1 VAAARR
7 ARIRPLGL
15 RLKQVGP
22 AVEKVS
28 RPYMDTLVTF
38 RTFFR
43 RIARAEDGLTLIE
56 VVITTLFVALIAIA
70 TLTGFQDIDRT
81 SVDERFHDEAA
92 QLAAQSQEQ
101 LRTDPASI
109 LDELE
114 GSESHS
120 HVYTTAIDNNTY
132 TITQEANYVNESRPG
147 SDCLAT
153 AAGESSSKN
162 DGDYLRVTSRVT
174 WPQISQTGRVREPVS
189 ESSIITPPD
198 GSALEVDATTGESP
212 EQALSG
218 VTPIVEYT
226 GVKATKPTKIE
237 GTTGTAGCVV
247 FGGIPATSAKVEIEE
262 LPGYVTT
269 SGALKVPPKEATIAP
284 NITTHDPVVLN
295 RGGAITAKF
304 TYNNS
309 GKIETVYGSTFVAAF
324 EEVTN
329 AATEFTVGAPTV
341 ETTPGVMTP
350 GFVFES
356 GGEHKYKTVTTEPY
370 YSKTATTPKGT
381 GYATGDL
388 FPFPYLSTTKREWLV
403 YAGDCKENNAHTIDS
418 SVEDGK
424 AIVKAGETTGSETA
438 PINVPMTDLIV
449 DVYTG
454 TTNKTVES
462 KEPLV
467 KITNTQCAKAS
478 TPNNASAAN
487 LEHEQKLTKTG
498 NLKYPY
504 QPFGAEKV
512 CIVGEATT
520 KTVSGKSVTEY
531 HTQTVE
537 PDLTSLERTDVFY
550 LGEEA
555 SYTPTGGADKV
566 TVTSSTSKLSC

>member
-1 VAAARR
+1 
-7 ARIRPLGL
+7 
-15 RLKQVGP
+15 
-22 AVEKVS
+22 
-28 RPYMDTLVTF
+28 MDTLVTF

-43 RIARAEDGLTLIE
+43 GIARNEDGLTLIE
-56 VVITTLFVALIAIA
+56 VVITTLFVALIAVG
-70 TLTGFQDIDRT
+70 TLTGFQDIDRS

-114 GSESHS
+114 GAENHS
-120 HVYTTAIDNNTY
+120 HIYKTAINNNTY

-153 AAGESSSKN
+153 AASESSSKN
-162 DGDYLRVTSRVT
+162 DGDYLRVTSRVS

-218 VTPIVEYT
+218 VTPVVEYT
-226 GVKATKPTKIE
+226 GIKATGPTKIE

-247 FGGIPATSAKVEIEE
+247 FGGIPTTSAKVEIKE

-269 SGALKVPPKEATIAP
+269 SGALKVPNKEVTIAP

-304 TYNNS
+304 MYN
-309 GKIETVYGSTFVAAF
+309 GKEVEGSTFVAAF

-341 ETTPGVMTP
+341 GTTP
-350 GFVFES
+350 GFVYES

-370 YSKTATTPKGT
+370 YSKTATTPMGT

-403 YAGDCKENNAHTIDS
+403 FAGDCKENNAHTIDS
-418 SVEDGK
+418 AVEDGK
-424 AIVKAGETTGSETA
+424 AIVLPARTA
-438 PINVPMTDLIV
+438 EANVPMTYLLLN
-449 DVYTG
+449 VYTG
-454 TTNKTVES
+454 TSSSQGTLATTLYK
-462 KEPLV
+462 V
-467 KITNTQCAKAS
+467 KITNTACAKAS
-478 TPNNASAAN
+478 TPINASAAN
-487 LEHEQKLTKTG
+487 LEHTQETTTQGHL
-498 NLKYPY
+498 NHPS
-504 QPFGAEKV
+504 QPFGKEKV
-512 CIVGEATT
+512 CLYNPTEKHSYTFEPNLNSTT
-520 KTVSGKSVTEY
+520 EHSDTIYLKQKEETYTSPGSGDSVT
-531 HTQTVE
+531 VAK
-537 PDLTSLERTDVFY
+537 
-550 LGEEA
+550 A
-555 SYTPTGGADKV
+555 S
-566 TVTSSTSKLSC
+566 SC

>member
-1 VAAARR
+1 
-7 ARIRPLGL
+7 
-15 RLKQVGP
+15 
-22 AVEKVS
+22 
-28 RPYMDTLVTF
+28 MDMLVTF

-43 RIARAEDGLTLIE
+43 RTARSEDGLTLIE

-304 TYNNS
+304 MYG
-309 GKIETVYGSTFVAAF
+309 GKEVEGSTFVAAF

-341 ETTPGVMTP
+341 GTTP

-403 YAGDCKENNAHTIDS
+403 FAGDCKENNAETIDS
-418 SVEDGK
+418 SIKDGK
-424 AIVKAGETTGSETA
+424 AIVKAGETTGNETT
-438 PINVPMTDLIV
+438 PINVPMTDLGV

-454 TTNKTVES
+454 TSGTTLET
-462 KEPLV
+462 KELPV
-467 KITNTQCAKAS
+467 KITNTQCAKSS
-478 TPNNASAAN
+478 TPINASAAN
-487 LEHEQKLTKTG
+487 LEHTQTTTAGHLH
-498 NLKYPY
+498 YPY
-504 QPFGAEKV
+504 QPFGTEKV
-512 CIVGEATT
+512 CIAYNTTGSGAAHRTYTFEPTLNTPTEHVDTIYVGET
-520 KTVSGKSVTEY
+520 KAEYYSTVSK
-531 HTQTVE
+531 
-537 PDLTSLERTDVFY
+537 DLI
-550 LGEEA
+550 
-555 SYTPTGGADKV
+555 KV
-566 TVTSSTSKLSC
+566 VNSGSTISC

>member
-1 VAAARR
+1 
-7 ARIRPLGL
+7 
-15 RLKQVGP
+15 
-22 AVEKVS
+22 
-28 RPYMDTLVTF
+28 MDTLVTF

-43 RIARAEDGLTLIE
+43 GIARDDDGLTLIE
-56 VVITTLFVALIAIA
+56 VVITTLFVALIAIG

-109 LDELE
+109 LNELE
-114 GSESHS
+114 GTETHS
-120 HVYTTAIDNNTY
+120 HVYTTAINNNTY
-132 TITQEANYVNESRPG
+132 TITQEASYVNESRPG

-174 WPQISQTGRVREPVS
+174 WPQITQTGSVREPVS

-218 VTPIVEYT
+218 VTPVVEYT
-226 GVKATKPTKIE
+226 GVKATKPTIVE
-237 GTTGTAGCVV
+237 GTTGTAGCLV
-247 FGGIPATSAKVEIEE
+247 FGGIPATSAKVEVKE

-269 SGALKVPPKEATIAP
+269 SGALKVPPKEVTIAP

-304 TYNNS
+304 TYG
-309 GKIETVYGSTFVAAF
+309 GKEVEGSTFVAAF
-324 EEVTN
+324 EEVNN
-329 AATEFTVGAPTV
+329 ATTEFTVGAP
-341 ETTPGVMTP
+341 
-350 GFVFES
+350 GFVYET
-356 GGEHKYKTVTTEPY
+356 GGEHKYKTLTTEPY
-370 YSKTATTPKGT
+370 YSKVATTPMGT

-388 FPFPYLSTTKREWLV
+388 FPFPYLSTTKKEWLV
-403 YAGDCKENNAHTIDS
+403 FAGDCKENNAEAIDS
-418 SVEDGK
+418 SVKDGK
-424 AIVKAGETTGSETA
+424 AIVKAGETSGGETN
-438 PINVPMTDLIV
+438 PINVPTTDLIV

-478 TPNNASAAN
+478 TPINASAAN
-487 LEHEQKLTKTG
+487 LGHEQKLTKAG

-504 QPFGAEKV
+504 QPFGTEKL

-537 PDLTSLERTDVFY
+537 PNLTGLERTDVFY

>member
-1 VAAARR
+1 
-7 ARIRPLGL
+7 
-15 RLKQVGP
+15 
-22 AVEKVS
+22 
-28 RPYMDTLVTF
+28 MDTLVTF

-43 RIARAEDGLTLIE
+43 NIARDDDGLTLIE

-114 GSESHS
+114 GSENHS
-120 HVYTTAIDNNTY
+120 HAYTTAIDNNTY

-218 VTPIVEYT
+218 VTPVVEYT
-226 GVKATKPTKIE
+226 GAKATKPTKIE

-247 FGGIPATSAKVEIEE
+247 FGGIPATSAKVEVEE

-304 TYNNS
+304 TYG
-309 GKIETVYGSTFVAAF
+309 GKEVEGSTFVAAF

-341 ETTPGVMTP
+341 GTTP
-350 GFVFES
+350 GFVYES
-356 GGEHKYKTVTTEPY
+356 GGEHKYKTVTKEPY
-370 YSKTATTPKGT
+370 YSKTATTPEGT

-403 YAGDCKENNAHTIDS
+403 FAGDCKENNAHTIDS

-424 AIVKAGETTGSETA
+424 AIVTAGQTTEVS
-438 PINVPMTDLIV
+438 VPTTDLIV

-454 TTNKTVES
+454 TTGKTVES

-467 KITNTQCAKAS
+467 KITNTECAKAS

-487 LEHEQKLTKTG
+487 LEHEQKLTKAG

-504 QPFGAEKV
+504 QPFGTEKL

-537 PDLTSLERTDVFY
+537 PNLTGLERTDVFY